1 MKTSELVN
9 DTSLQAKINK
19 TRKRQLNNKVA
30 KQTRKS
36 QRKGK

>member
-1 MKTSELVN
+1 MKTSLLVN

-19 TRKRQLNNKVA
+19 TRKRQNKNKAA

-36 QRKGK
+36 QRR